1 MHLFIDS
8 TFYTKYEAKEIL
20 EKSSSILNFICQ
32 HNSNVTRYII
42 EKFDEFKQSLQFFLQ
57 FSRNEDSKN
66 LMEAVESEEECIQ
79 EQEQRLKA
87 TVKIQAS
94 FGMYQQKCRW
104 KKLKHG
110 IIALQRLTKKKLS
123 EKRDQTDKVEEDRV
137 FLDELDQ
144 VIGKKREMERRYKL
158 ISKLH
163 PNRVNSFLGE
173 SF

>member
-1 MHLFIDS
+1 MLDWITECENITRMNTLLHRSMVRCSETSHASLLIPVLKIMNKIINTAVSRDIACHSSQIFRKLADSLCRKIIISADALKRINSDS

-66 LMEAVESEEECIQ
+66 LMEAVESEVECLQ

-87 TVKIQAS
+87 T
-94 FGMYQQKCRW
+94 
-104 KKLKHG
+104 
-110 IIALQRLTKKKLS
+110 
-123 EKRDQTDKVEEDRV
+123 
-137 FLDELDQ
+137 
-144 VIGKKREMERRYKL
+144 
-158 ISKLH
+158 
-163 PNRVNSFLGE
+163 
-173 SF
+173 